1 MVRISVMND
10 QSGQYSD
17 GAGPGSVAAARIA
30 IEEFGGKVAGVPI
43 ELVTDHQNKAGI
55 TAEPG

>member
-1 MVRISVMND
+1 MND